1 MLNRRR
7 LAARGVATNPI
18 RILLNCRFI
27 FPEDRRILF
36 FGTLCDGW
44 ILCLNP
50 LLDGSI
56 ILLNR
61 LLLGTLRC
69 HTP

>member
-1 MLNRRR
+1 MLDRRR
-7 LAARGVATNPI
+7 FATGGIAANPI

-44 ILCLNP
+44 ILRLNP

-61 LLLGTLRC
+61 LFLGTLRG